1 MVVKRIDGRGLNE
14 LRPVKITRDFLKYA
28 EGSVL
33 IEMGN
38 TKVIV
43 AVSIDEG
50 SVPPFIKAR
59 NASAEVKGGW
69 LTAEYSMLPRAGKD
83 RSARASTKGKPDGRS
98 LEIQRLIGRVLRTIC
113 DPEKIGERTIYVD
126 CDVIQADGGTRTASI
141 TGAYVALK
149 AALDSLVARGK
160 LKKNPIFTQLAAVS
174 VGVIDGE
181 AMLDLCYEEDSRAE
195 VDMNIIMTDKKEII
209 EVQGTAEKDP
219 FSIDTMNKFIEIG
232 YSGIQKLMAAQDA
245 ALR

>member
-1 MVVKRIDGRGLNE
+1 MKRIDGRELNQ

-43 AVSIDEG
+43 AVSIEEG
-50 SVPPFIKAR
+50 NLPPFVKAK
-59 NASAEVKGGW
+59 NATAEVKGGW
-69 LTAEYSMLPRAGKD
+69 ITAEYSMLPRAGKD

-113 DPEKIGERTIYVD
+113 DPAKIGERTIYID

-149 AALDSLVARGK
+149 SALDGLVKQGK
-160 LKKNPIFTQLAAVS
+160 LKANPLATQLAAVS
-174 VGVIDGE
+174 VGVVDGE
-181 AMLDLCYEEDSRAE
+181 MMLDLCYEEDSRAE
-195 VDMNIIMTDKKEII
+195 VDMNVIMTSKKEII

-219 FSIDTMNKFIEIG
+219 FSIDTMNRFIEMG
-232 YSGIQKLMAAQDA
+232 YEGVRALMAAQDE
-245 ALR
+245 ALKS

>member
-1 MVVKRIDGRGLNE
+1 MKRIDGRGLNE
-14 LRPVKITRDFLKYA
+14 LRPVSITRDYLKFA

-43 AVSIDEG
+43 AISIEDG
-50 SVPPFIKAR
+50 NVPPFIKAR
-59 NASAEVKGGW
+59 NASAPVKGGW
-69 LTAEYSMLPRAGKD
+69 ITAEYSMLPRAGHD
-83 RSARASTKGKPDGRS
+83 RSARASTKGRPDGRA

-113 DPEKIGERTIYVD
+113 DPAKIGERTIYID

-149 AALDSLVARGK
+149 GALDTLVKQGK
-160 LKKNPIFTQLAAVS
+160 LKENPITIQLAAVS

-181 AMLDLCYEEDSRAE
+181 MMLDLCYEEDSRAE
-195 VDMNIIMTDKKEII
+195 VDMNVIMTSKKEII

-219 FSIDTMNKFIEIG
+219 FSVDTMNKFIEVG
-232 YSGIQKLMAAQDA
+232 YGGIKGLMAAQDA
-245 ALR
+245 ALK

>member
-1 MVVKRIDGRGLNE
+1 MKRIDGREVNE

-43 AVSIDEG
+43 AVSIEDG
-50 SVPPFIKAR
+50 SVPPFIKSQ
-59 NASAEVKGGW
+59 NATAEVKGGW

-113 DPEKIGERTIYVD
+113 DPKKIGERTIYID

-149 AALDSLVARGK
+149 AALDGLVAKGK
-160 LKKNPIFTQLAAVS
+160 LKENPMSAQLAAVS
-174 VGVIDGE
+174 VGVIDNKM
-181 AMLDLCYEEDSRAE
+181 MLDLCYEEDSRAE
-195 VDMNIIMTDKKEII
+195 VDMNIIMTSKKEII

-219 FSIDTMNKFIEIG
+219 FTIETMNRFIEMG
-232 YSGIQKLMAAQDA
+232 YGGIKSLMDAQDQ
-245 ALR
+245 ALK